1 MAKAWAI
8 KFYKST
14 KWLKCRSS
22 YISYRI
28 SVDGGLCETCK
39 ERLGKMV
46 HHTILLTP
54 DNINNPEVALNHDYL
69 KYECKECHDQNEG
82 HFNKSKA
89 KRRPTV
95 KGLKFNELGELVKD
109 EG

>member
-1 MAKAWAI
+1 MAKEWAI

-28 SVDGGLCETCK
+28 SVDGGLCEACK
-39 ERLGKMV
+39 ERLGKIV

-54 DNINNPEVALNHDYL
+54 NNINNPEVSLNHEYL
-69 KYECKECHDQNEG
+69 RYECKKCHDRNEG
-82 HFNKSKA
+82 HFKPRTKV
-89 KRRPTV
+89 TID
-95 KGLKFNELGELVKD
+95 GLKFNEFGELVK
-109 EG
+109 E